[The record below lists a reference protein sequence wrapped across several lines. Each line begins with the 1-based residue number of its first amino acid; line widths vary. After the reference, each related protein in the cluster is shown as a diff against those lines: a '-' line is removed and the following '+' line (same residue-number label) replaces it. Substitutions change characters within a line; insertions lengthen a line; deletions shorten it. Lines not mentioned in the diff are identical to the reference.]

1 MTARPGPYLAVFLQS
16 VPQCLPVLLGSI
28 PPARLQ
34 GLRGLRAHRTGAK
47 GHVLAEREVEVRA
60 VRRRGHPGGGIW
72 RENPESDGTGLGVQ
86 TLIHHPRSEH
96 PPGAVSLLRALPPP
110 GFQFYPRGRAALS
123 STQTP
128 EKAKTEGD
136 RTQHPDTA
144 LLHIWPG
151 EDGHLLARYKIIDG
165 ISEILEIE
173 LRLILRARALGT
185 NEAR

>member
-1 MTARPGPYLAVFLQS
+1 M
-16 VPQCLPVLLGSI
+16 
-28 PPARLQ
+28 
-34 GLRGLRAHRTGAK
+34 
-47 GHVLAEREVEVRA
+47 
-60 VRRRGHPGGGIW
+60 
-72 RENPESDGTGLGVQ
+72 
-86 TLIHHPRSEH
+86 
-96 PPGAVSLLRALPPP
+96 
-110 GFQFYPRGRAALS
+110 S